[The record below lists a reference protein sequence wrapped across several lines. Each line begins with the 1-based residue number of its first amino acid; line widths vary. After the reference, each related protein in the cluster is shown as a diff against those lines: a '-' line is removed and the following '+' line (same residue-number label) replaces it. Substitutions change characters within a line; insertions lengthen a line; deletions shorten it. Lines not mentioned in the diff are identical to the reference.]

1 MSNDCPHFI
10 LNLKQVFEIYED
22 RSSGSLLLDEAPLV
36 EVVEV
41 DNPAKVVLP
50 DQLRVH
56 LLLVQQRDPKYRHLV
71 PDRFLIEV
79 LIDFEKIHFRVIHL
93 EYT

>member
-1 MSNDCPHFI
+1 M
-10 LNLKQVFEIYED
+10 
-22 RSSGSLLLDEAPLV
+22 LDEAPLV

-41 DNPAKVVLP
+41 DHPTKVVLP

-71 PDRFLIEV
+71 PDRFLSKVIV
-79 LIDFEKIHFRVIHL
+79 DFEKYTL
-93 EYT
+93 ENYT

>member
-1 MSNDCPHFI
+1 M
-10 LNLKQVFEIYED
+10 
-22 RSSGSLLLDEAPLV
+22 LDEAPLV

-41 DNPAKVVLP
+41 DHPAKVVLP

-79 LIDFEKIHFRVIHL
+79 FIDFEKIHFRKIHL
-93 EYT
+93 KYT